1 MKHNLPQSYD
11 RLIEQQAAPL
21 RVLLKA
27 YATQYRA
34 ALAEIYEKE
43 WSGSSWP
50 FLSGREYQL
59 WTPLLMHTR
68 LIANLCGD
76 KGKEFEAEAV
86 AVMERFTRRKADL
99 VIADDWS
106 SGLALELLEALEQP
120 LAVLEVESAVNA
132 KWRDGDHSWM
142 LPSDLLKD
150 LLEKESWSLRLEKSK
165 TDKGKATKIGS
176 FVRSFQPEWDR
187 CDKGTRYRLLDL
199 ALRLLR
205 HLPAKTAVTGVGKEP
220 DGKPRDI
227 RAMTERMS
235 LTEGVT
241 VSGVSDPPEGDA
253 NKATTYKDPLT
264 PDTVTPQEG
273 EAPCVSV
280 DPPGDGDDGDSSG
293 DWAISEDL

>member
-1 MKHNLPQSYD
+1 
-11 RLIEQQAAPL
+11 
-21 RVLLKA
+21 
-27 YATQYRA
+27 
-34 ALAEIYEKE
+34 
-43 WSGSSWP
+43 
-50 FLSGREYQL
+50 
-59 WTPLLMHTR
+59 
-68 LIANLCGD
+68 
-76 KGKEFEAEAV
+76 
-86 AVMERFTRRKADL
+86 
-99 VIADDWS
+99 
-106 SGLALELLEALEQP
+106 
-120 LAVLEVESAVNA
+120 
-132 KWRDGDHSWM
+132 M